1 MCPLRAILSLVLLL
15 SVACIG
21 CGKKESA
28 QPSGQPATTS
38 EHVKPVSVTT
48 QPPATPPQQA
58 APQAAT
64 ISELTGEVTK
74 GHGFEKAVAGGLIF
88 RLVPDAGDDSGWEIR
103 LAPGADAASAS
114 MDCIGAIHVPLHGDG
129 TLSIQSPGLDKDR
142 DEFQWKKR
150 EFDFVPDS
158 SDCKRAWDLANE
170 AHYSSKLTDEER
182 EQADAN
188 LAKIPTSHGT
198 FEVTDFR
205 LSKSMSKDA
214 PAQIE
219 WLKFAVHL
227 GFPPALEAHASS
239 MQSPAAS
246 LPPAAP
252 KAQPAASR
260 ITHFTGEVERGQQFE
275 KSLAPNL
282 SFRLEP
288 FSPASFSGW
297 IIQIAPEP
305 HSPDSS
311 IGPLDC
317 IGTVLERSKQS
328 VQLSVVAPK
337 DATEAQADSWRQ
349 REFDFIPE
357 ASDCTTAWNWRIAAF
372 YPAYYPSSLSDQQRE
387 DAKEKLTRLPK
398 GRASFR
404 ILDWRS
410 GGPPDDF
417 NPTGVIQWLKFE
429 VSLDTGSDSSHER
442 R

>member
-1 MCPLRAILSLVLLL
+1 MRSSSVCHSRAILSSLLL
-15 SVACIG
+15 LVFACLGCGRKDAKSYSSQLSASAEPPAETQAVSQSVAV
-21 CGKKESA
+21 
-28 QPSGQPATTS
+28 S
-38 EHVKPVSVTT
+38 EFS
-48 QPPATPPQQA
+48 
-58 APQAAT
+58 
-64 ISELTGEVTK
+64 GEVTS
-74 GHGFEKAVAGGLIF
+74 GQRFEKAVAGDLIF
-88 RLVPDAGDDSGWEIR
+88 RLVPDAGGNSGWEIR
-103 LAPGADAASAS
+103 LAPGAEPSPASI
-114 MDCIGAIHVPLHGDG
+114 DCIGAVSVPLHGDG

-142 DEFQWKKR
+142 DQSQWAKR
-150 EFDFVPDS
+150 EFDFVPNS
-158 SDCKRAWDLANE
+158 SNCRRAWDLAIE
-170 AHYSSKLTDEER
+170 AHYPSKLTEAQR
-182 EQADAN
+182 EQADAD
-188 LAKIPTSHGT
+188 LGKIPTSRGAL
-198 FEVTDFR
+198 EITDFR
-205 LSKSMSKDA
+205 LSKSVSKDA

-219 WLKFAVHL
+219 WLKFVVYLAL
-227 GFPPALEAHASS
+227 LPSLEAHAPST
-239 MQSPAAS
+239 QSPAAS
-246 LPPAAP
+246 LPSAAP
-252 KAQPAASR
+252 GAQPAASR
-260 ITHFTGEVERGQQFE
+260 ITHFIGEVERGQQFE